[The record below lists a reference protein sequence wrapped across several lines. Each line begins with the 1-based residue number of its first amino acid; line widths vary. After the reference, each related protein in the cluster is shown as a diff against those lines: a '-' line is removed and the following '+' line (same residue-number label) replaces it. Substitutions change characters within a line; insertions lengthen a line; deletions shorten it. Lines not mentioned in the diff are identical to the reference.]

1 MIIKSIFKKKPKS
14 IYDSQSRID
23 FNDTAV
29 KPIVQ
34 TYHNEDNT
42 PQAPTVPFQKVTFD
56 ASEPGPNS
64 TSDETSSTM
73 STGFVADSYNDAP
86 KMSDSLLSKGKL
98 VVHLEKLSK
107 EERIRLLD
115 FMTGVMYAF
124 DGDVQKLEHKTY
136 QFTIRKN
143 A

>member
-1 MIIKSIFKKKPKS
+1 MSIFKKKPKS
-14 IYDSQSRID
+14 IYDSQPRID

-29 KPIVQ
+29 EPIVQ
-34 TYHNEDNT
+34 TDRKEDNT

-56 ASEPGPNS
+56 ASEPVPNVA
-64 TSDETSSTM
+64 TSDETSSTI

-86 KMSDSLLSKGKL
+86 KMADLLLSKGQL

-115 FMTGVMYAF
+115 FMAGVMYAF

-136 QFTIRKN
+136 QFMIRKD

>member
-1 MIIKSIFKKKPKS
+1 MSIFKKKPKS
-14 IYDSQSRID
+14 VYDSQPRID

-29 KPIVQ
+29 EPIVQ
-34 TYHNEDNT
+34 TDRKEDNT

-56 ASEPGPNS
+56 ASEPAPNVA
-64 TSDETSSTM
+64 TSDETSSTI

-86 KMSDSLLSKGKL
+86 KMADLLLSKGQL

-136 QFTIRKN
+136 QFMIRKD